1 MILEKVEYIPKYAIC
16 QTGAHE
22 LVYQNELI
30 ITEIINLQLQYWCDA
45 IYLFR
50 NIEKKEKVS
59 IQSIIPIFLLLGQS
73 LVTLFGLNNQDD
85 QNYKVPPLSELVS
98 RFKDRNGNK
107 LSQVNRRLY
116 ENFKRLDYFY
126 TSLIKHPTPKKMEEL
141 IRISFED
148 LLLSL
153 RTTQEIWIWFMN
165 EIGIEKQNY
174 EKYFS
179 EVF

>member
-1 MILEKVEYIPKYAIC
+1 MALEKVEYIPKYAIC
-16 QTGAHE
+16 QTGSHE
-22 LVYQNELI
+22 LVYQNEKF
-30 ITEIINLQLQYWCDA
+30 ITEIINLQLQYWRDA
-45 IYLFR
+45 VYLFR

-73 LVTLFGLNNQDD
+73 LVTLFGLNIQEQ
-85 QNYKVPPLSELVS
+85 QNSKVPPLFQLVS
-98 RFKDRNGNK
+98 NFKDSNGKK

-116 ENFKRLDYFY
+116 ENFKKLDYFY
-126 TSLIKHPTPKKMEEL
+126 TKLIKHPTPKKMHEL
-141 IRISFED
+141 ISLSFED

-165 EIGIEKQNY
+165 EIGIGKENY

-179 EVF
+179 EKF